1 MRHAA
6 EHART
11 RTRERR
17 HRLAVEAARLIAEH
31 GMRDYHQAKLK
42 AAARLGE
49 HDDHALPRN
58 HEVEAALREYQR
70 LFRGD
75 AQPQQ
80 LRVRREAALEAMR
93 FLAPFEP
100 RLVGAVLDGTADEH
114 TAVSLHVHA
123 DTVEQLLVFLD
134 DRSIP
139 YDQRMRQLRL
149 DRERVDEMPVLLFS
163 ADGIAF
169 DLTVLA
175 REHLRQAPLDRSGE
189 QPMQRASLS
198 MLEKLL
204 VEEEIAAFD
213 GGNDMPPMPP
223 MRT

>member
-31 GMRDYHQAKLK
+31 GVRDYHQAKLK

-49 HDDHALPRN
+49 NDDHDLPRN

-75 AQPQQ
+75 QQPQQ
-80 LRVRREAALEAMR
+80 LRNRRDAALEAMR

-114 TAVSLHVHA
+114 TAICLHVHA
-123 DTVEQLLVFLD
+123 DTVEQVLVFLTD
-134 DRSIP
+134 NAIP
-139 YDQRMRQLRL
+139 FDQRARQVRL
-149 DRERVDEMPVLLFS
+149 DRTRVEEFPVLLFS
-163 ADGIAF
+163 ADGLAF
-169 DLTVLA
+169 DLTVLT
-175 REHLRQAPLDRSGE
+175 REQLRQAPLDRSGE
-189 QPMQRASLS
+189 HAMQRASLAT
-198 MLEKLL
+198 LEKRLL
-204 VEEEIAAFD
+204 EEEIDAFD
-213 GGNDMPPMPP
+213 GLPPIPP

>member
-1 MRHAA
+1 MHHAA

-31 GMRDYHQAKLK
+31 GVRDYHQAKMK
-42 AAARLGE
+42 AAQRLGE

-70 LFRGD
+70 LFRAD
-75 AQPQQ
+75 QQPHQ
-80 LRVRREAALEAMR
+80 LRSRRDAAMEAMR

-114 TAVSLHVHA
+114 TPICLHLHA
-123 DTVEQLLVFLD
+123 EPLEQVLTFLENNA
-134 DRSIP
+134 IP
-139 YDQRMRQLRL
+139 FDQRARFVRL
-149 DRERVDEMPVLLFS
+149 DRQRSEEFPVLLFS
-163 ADGIAF
+163 ADGLAF
-169 DLTVLA
+169 DLTVLTP
-175 REHLRQAPLDRSGE
+175 EQLRQAPLDRSGE
-189 QPMQRASLS
+189 HPMQRASLAT
-198 MLEKLL
+198 LEKRLL
-204 VEEEIAAFD
+204 EEEI
-213 GGNDMPPMPP
+213 GGYEGLPPIPP